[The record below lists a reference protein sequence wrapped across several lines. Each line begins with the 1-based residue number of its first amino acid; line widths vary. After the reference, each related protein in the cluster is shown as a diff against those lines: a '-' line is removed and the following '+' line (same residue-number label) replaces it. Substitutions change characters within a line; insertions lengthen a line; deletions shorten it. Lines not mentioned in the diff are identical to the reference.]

1 MSDVNKK
8 KKGGAVKTIILV
20 LVIFIILPALVLGSV
35 YYFSDPFKDRVNGFA
50 SNVPGPIGDYFSS
63 LPTADEVSDQI
74 KTIGEYMLSVET
86 QRAVDKMLVIKSED
100 EIVYNQVVKSMLRL
114 NPNRTEV
121 ILEEIR
127 RSTVKKDL
135 IANTIDQI
143 DDESEKELKIQ
154 ADYLKSISTSTAI
167 EEMNNIISSSINGYK
182 DLAKVL
188 SVIDP
193 VSAAGLTKFL
203 SEEDFSRTMQYVE
216 TDKANLIK
224 TEIIAQNSRENDLKS
239 IAEIYST
246 DTTNKL
252 VDLIGNTNTYTI
264 QELSVLYKELGVVKA
279 GEVLSK
285 VNDDAFVFSLVNNI
299 KESEILE
306 SGEDKITKDI
316 LNSLKIHKDF
326 DDNVIELT
334 NIYVKM
340 SSDKVA
346 SLLKNLVRNSS
357 DPKIY
362 TLENGE
368 NIVITD
374 EDLALGILGN
384 FTQNKVSEILGLL
397 DDNLAADLSKKMTLP
412 TN

>member
-1 MSDVNKK
+1 L
-8 KKGGAVKTIILV
+8 IV
-20 LVIFIILPALVLGSV
+20 LFVVLPVLILGSV
-35 YYFSDPFKDRVNGFA
+35 YYFSDPFKDKVNSVA
-50 SNVPGPIGDYFSS
+50 ANVPGPMGDYFGA

-74 KTIGEYMLSVET
+74 KTISDYMLSVET

-100 EIVYNQVVKSMLRL
+100 EVVYNQVIKGMLRL
-114 NPNRTEV
+114 NPNRTEL

-127 RSTVKKDL
+127 RNTVKKDL

-143 DDESEKELKIQ
+143 GTESTDDLTTQ

-167 EEMNNIISSSINGYK
+167 EEMKKITSSSINGYK

-188 SVIDP
+188 SVMDP
-193 VSAAGLTKFL
+193 VAAAELMKFL
-203 SEEDFSRTMQYVE
+203 DEGDFSKTMQYIDKE
-216 TDKANLIK
+216 KANLIK
-224 TEIIAQNSRENDLKS
+224 TEMVSAKSRKNELKS

-246 DTTNKL
+246 DNIEKL
-252 VDLIGNTNTYTI
+252 VDVIGNTNTYTI
-264 QELSVLYKELGVVKA
+264 QELSVLYKELGSVKS
-279 GEVLSK
+279 GQILSK
-285 VNDDAFVFSLVNNI
+285 VADDAFIFSLMNNI

-306 SGEDKITKDI
+306 NGEDKITKDI

-326 DDNVIELT
+326 DDNIIELT

-346 SLLKNLVRNSS
+346 SLIKNLVRNSS

-374 EDLALGILGN
+374 EDLALGILNN
-384 FTQNKVSEILGLL
+384 FTQSKVSEILGLL
-397 DDNLAADLSKKMTLP
+397 DDNLASDLSKKMTLP
-412 TN
+412 K

>member
-1 MSDVNKK
+1 MAENNK
-8 KKGGAVKTIILV
+8 KKGGSLKTILLV
-20 LVIFIILPALVLGSV
+20 LVIFVILPALVLGSV
-35 YYFSDPFKDRVNGFA
+35 YYFSDPFKDKVNSFA
-50 SNVPGPIGDYFSS
+50 SNVPGPVGNYFNS

-74 KTIGEYMLSVET
+74 KTIGDYMLSVET

-100 EIVYNQVVKSMLRL
+100 EVVYNQVVKSMLRL

-143 DDESEKELKIQ
+143 DKESVDELTKQ
-154 ADYLKSISTSTAI
+154 AEYLQSISTSTAI
-167 EEMNNIISSSINGYK
+167 EEMQKIISSSINGYK
-182 DLAKVL
+182 DLAKIM
-188 SVIDP
+188 SVMDP
-193 VSAAGLTKFL
+193 IQAAGLMKFL
-203 SEEDFSRTMQYVE
+203 SEDDFSRTMQYIE
-216 TDKANLIK
+216 TEVANLIK
-224 TEIIAQNSRENDLKS
+224 TEIVAENSRKSELKH

-246 DTTNKL
+246 DNITKL
-252 VDLIGNTNTYTI
+252 VDLIGNTNYYTI
-264 QELSVLYKELGVVKA
+264 QELSVLYKELGTVKA
-279 GEVLSK
+279 GEILAK
-285 VNDDAFVFSLVNNI
+285 VNDDAFVFSLINNI

-326 DDNVIELT
+326 DDNIKELT
-334 NIYVKM
+334 DIYVKM
-340 SSDKVA
+340 GSDKVA
-346 SLLKNLVRNSS
+346 ALIKNLVRNSS
-357 DPKIY
+357 DPKVY

-374 EDLALGILGN
+374 EDLALGVLNN

-412 TN
+412 TK